1 LFLPPKPCI
10 NNASIFS
17 WDLIWFQEKIKAI
30 PMQNFGGKNKE
41 YSGIGLFKNTVDVQ
55 K

>member
-1 LFLPPKPCI
+1 
-10 NNASIFS
+10 
-17 WDLIWFQEKIKAI
+17 
-30 PMQNFGGKNKE
+30 MQNFGGKNKE